1 MYLHI
6 GNDTLINKKDIV
18 AVFDLDNSSWSHI
31 TRAYLANAEKNG
43 EIINASGMEIP
54 KSFVVV
60 KTFDGKNKVY
70 LSVLGS
76 GTLLKRSLS

>member
-31 TRAYLANAEKNG
+31 TRAYLTNAEKNG
-43 EIINASGMEIP
+43 EVINAAGMEIP
-54 KSFVVV
+54 RSFVVT
-60 KTFDGKNKVY
+60 KTFDGKNRVY

-76 GTLLKRSLS
+76 KTLLKRSLS